1 MPLNVIINSLGSK
14 ITRIHYI
21 QKSQSF
27 ECTICILASLMYSQ
41 WVMFAKELSTIIP
54 VIKELSTIIP
64 VIKELSRGLQ
74 KLPVCSPKKKKSE
87 KETKSLK

>member
-1 MPLNVIINSLGSK
+1 
-14 ITRIHYI
+14 
-21 QKSQSF
+21 
-27 ECTICILASLMYSQ
+27 MYSQ
-41 WVMFAKELSTIIP
+41 WVMFA
-54 VIKELSTIIP
+54 KELSTIIP